1 MSYRMEVFCARKE
14 EGCVVTPAWKQTQ
27 LTPAGRRGG
36 AVPTAGWRFGL
47 LFCSPLFHEDLAFI
61 YIHVQLDVYSPIYPC
76 ICSSR
81 CVCSPRYIFTYM
93 STYMF
98 AYIYIYSS
106 PRHIYSFSCI
116 YVFTYTY
123 IYIYIYIAPYCLLG
137 NLNLLFHINLLITHS
152 IIIPFVHSLGSKAWI
167 LIYFIIIVVA
177 AALSRPHGPQ
187 PTRLLCPWI
196 LQGRTLEWVAMLFS
210 RGSPRPTQGSN
221 LRLLHT
227 GGFFTTEPP
236 GKP

>member
-1 MSYRMEVFCARKE
+1 M
-14 EGCVVTPAWKQTQ
+14 
-27 LTPAGRRGG
+27 
-36 AVPTAGWRFGL
+36 
-47 LFCSPLFHEDLAFI
+47 
-61 YIHVQLDVYSPIYPC
+61 YIHLYIPVYVHPDVYVHLDIYSPICPR
-76 ICSSR
+76 ICS
-81 CVCSPRYIFTYM
+81 PI
-93 STYMF
+93 
-98 AYIYIYSS
+98 YIYIVHLDIYIAFPVYMYS
-106 PRHIYSFSCI
+106 PIH
-116 YVFTYTY
+116 
-123 IYIYIYIAPYCLLG
+123 IYIYIYIAPYFLLG
-137 NLNLLFHINLLITHS
+137 NWNLLFHINLLITHS